1 MAIALN
7 ENHPRAHTTL
17 GLTYEAMGNTTKAME
32 EYEKAVE
39 VAPEAEYTNTARQR
53 LEQIKKAG

>member
-17 GLTYEAMGNTTKAME
+17 GATYEATGDTTKAIE
-32 EYEKAVE
+32 EYEKAIE
-39 VAPEAEYTNTARQR
+39 VAPEESYTNTARQR
-53 LEQIKKAG
+53 LGQIKKAG